1 MLQRDEEWFALR
13 LGKFTGS
20 RFSDLMAT
28 TKTGPAV
35 ARKNLIVTLA
45 LERMT
50 GKPTEDYQ
58 NAAMQRGIE
67 LEPEARAAYEMHV
80 GDLVME
86 IPFIQHPKLEF
97 VGVSPD
103 GLVGEEG
110 MTEFK
115 CPSSLHKH
123 VAALMAG
130 EHAKEY
136 KWQLQGQLWVAGRMW
151 VDAVSYDPRFPDGL
165 RLAVKRVERDEKA
178 IDELEKACLE
188 AEAEVCELVSKLTNM
203 KEAA

>member
-1 MLQRDEEWFALR
+1 MAQRSEEWFARR

-20 RFSDLMAT
+20 RFNDLMAT

-45 LERMT
+45 LERIA
-50 GKPTEDYQ
+50 GKTADEYQ
-58 NAAMQRGIE
+58 NEAMRRGIE
-67 LEPEARAAYEMHV
+67 LEPMARAAYEMYAGV
-80 GDLVME
+80 LVE
-86 IPFIQHPKLEF
+86 VIDFVDHGKYSF

-103 GLVGEEG
+103 GLIGSEG
-110 MTEFK
+110 LVELK
-115 CPSSLHKH
+115 CPYSLHKH

-136 KWQLQGQLWVAGRMW
+136 RWQIQGQLWVTGRSW
-151 VDAVSYDPRFPDGL
+151 CDVVSYDPRFPDGL
-165 RLAVKRVERDEKA
+165 HLAVKRIERDEKA
-178 IDELEKACLE
+178 ISELEQACTE
-188 AEAEVCELVSKLTNM
+188 AEAEVLDLVSKLQSM